1 MYTQQLNLYEVTFE
15 EAYGMPVFVTAV
27 SESAAHD
34 VIARDYPDQGLYALA
49 LVDPAAGL

>member
-15 EAYGMPVFVTAV
+15 EPYGIPVFVTAV
-27 SESAAHD
+27 SEAAAHD
-34 VIARDYPDQGLYALA
+34 VIARDYPGQGLYALE